1 VIEATAE
8 AEYVIL
14 VTEPTP
20 FGLHDLKLAV
30 ETIRQMKKNFDVVI
44 NRDGA
49 GDDQVLNYCKSE
61 NIKVLARIPDDRHV
75 AELYSR
81 GQLIY
86 PEIAEFRMELEK
98 VASHLQ
104 MMKAGGKL

>member
-1 VIEATAE
+1 
-8 AEYVIL
+8 
-14 VTEPTP
+14 
-20 FGLHDLKLAV
+20 
-30 ETIRQMKKNFDVVI
+30 MKKDFGVVI

-49 GDDQVLNYCKSE
+49 GDEQVLNYCKNE
-61 NIKVLARIPDDRHV
+61 NIKVLARIADDRHV

-98 VASHLQ
+98 VYYHIRRMSNSR
-104 MMKAGGKL
+104 